1 MSTSSTT
8 ACSRSS
14 TPATPEA
21 TDNLDPA
28 ITQEVVNAWCH
39 SLSQDA
45 FFVHDEPFGNDKEQ
59 IPPLDLG
66 DLIQDDA
73 YDDTP
78 SSENL
83 SSGFI
88 KQSSPSTF
96 AICVP
101 TAGAYHQRPILDTA
115 KSILSSSQFRR
126 DLPTAAMQSVVYP
139 SKDACT
145 NLPIMFPSIPEGGT
159 KSRVETQVRLTV
171 DLAHASTSAD
181 PLKYDRVGSWKWLR
195 LPKGT
200 STKRRT
206 RKEGKIDAA
215 PEETLFLT
223 TDISCASPPH
233 AKVTC
238 CTSCQAREAK
248 RIERK
253 IAARIRPAR
262 SDDESNEEPA
272 SIPGRGKHEDDS
284 KLIQFN
290 CPEVL
295 DFSMGTVILPLRITC
310 YCRHHREKTGFNVHF
325 TMYDHSGRVVGSGV
339 TKPIMITDDHKSTGV
354 GKSSTNPTA
363 IDLPPEVEW
372 ASGNGERQET
382 PNKRKGRLDA
392 GGERMKKRTKPYD
405 GRRSGKVCRKD
416 SDGSLHSGALSSFAT
431 TRASTPALSNGSSPR
446 QMLSTEPTT
455 PDASDEVAAEAIANL
470 LSSLDSSQAT
480 ASSLF
485 EDVVMPDAQ
494 HSFSP
499 NDLSAEALAPV
510 TFIPSELSTVL
521 PASGAPSSPVAIPS
535 PNMSVAP
542 PVPFL
547 FNPDPHPSINVI
559 PIPKIHRLIPAHGP
573 TYGGIEITVLGANF
587 HPNTQ
592 LTCVFGD
599 ARASSTHRWSDNTL
613 VCLLPPSATA
623 GVVPVWF
630 DGIAKEEDGSPPTL
644 FVYQDDTDRAL
655 MELALQVVGLK
666 MTGRIEDAREVAMR
680 IVNTTGP
687 DSINSA
693 TSEAASGA
701 MQLAAALNFSADVR
715 RVLLS
720 GAGKGPELE
729 KLVLDFL
736 TILDT
741 PLAVPTR
748 PVASAISHTNNSGQ
762 TLLHLATFLGFTG
775 VVEFLIEHDIDMDA
789 RDRNGFTAL
798 HFAALGKSAPC
809 AQLLIEGGA
818 ALDIV
823 NALGQ
828 TPAEIAPAGL
838 FDDLFVENPI
848 TDDDDQSI
856 GNSDGQEEEATW
868 GDIDEVE
875 SDEERC
881 VSSKAIR
888 RHRSDRKL
896 KEKPTVADTVTPIDV
911 KPPLEPLTSA
921 QKAKEAS
928 LVDEK
933 QLAASIMEMVQRT
946 FAQLQHPQ
954 MPNLPLQFPG
964 MPAWGAL
971 PQMPAVFPVYVPMI
985 PAFWSQDRRGDQGPA
1000 TGEATNSNRNQ
1011 QWLGIPSAQEW
1022 KAVWDKWVQ
1031 ATRPGEDAPPAYT
1044 PRETES
1050 VDIKADKS
1058 EASSSQASTPP
1069 STTAAKRVTFGPVNE
1084 PLSETEVKSFGYRP
1098 AKKQA
1103 RKHQQVKH
1111 DRMLVLFWI
1120 PILLI
1125 GLIWALLHSMRVGF
1139 HAVKAILNI
1148 PAALHA

>member
-1 MSTSSTT
+1 MSSSSTT
-8 ACSRSS
+8 ACSRSPS
-14 TPATPEA
+14 PSTPEA
-21 TDNLDPA
+21 TDNLDPV
-28 ITQEVVNAWCH
+28 ITQDVVNAWCH
-39 SLSQDA
+39 SLTQDT
-45 FFVHDEPFGNDKEQ
+45 FFLPDGSFAKNRDHIV
-59 IPPLDLG
+59 PLDLG
-66 DLIQDDA
+66 DLIQEDA

-78 SSENL
+78 SSESL
-83 SSGFI
+83 SPGYV
-88 KQSSPSTF
+88 KQSPSPFLSACSPVTS
-96 AICVP
+96 AQS
-101 TAGAYHQRPILDTA
+101 QRPLVA
-115 KSILSSSQFRR
+115 AARSSQPAPQFRR
-126 DLPTAAMQSVVYP
+126 ELPPAAMQSVVCP
-139 SKDACT
+139 PKDTCT

-206 RKEGKIDAA
+206 RKEGKIDASLDDS
-215 PEETLFLT
+215 LFLT
-223 TDISCASPPH
+223 TDITCASPPYT
-233 AKVTC
+233 KVTC

-262 SDDESNEEPA
+262 SDDESTEEPA
-272 SIPGRGKHEDDS
+272 IIPGRGKHEDDS

-325 TMYDHSGRVVGSGV
+325 TMYDSTGRVVGSGV

-354 GKSSTNPTA
+354 NKTSSNAPA
-363 IDLPPEVEW
+363 ADLPPDVEW
-372 ASGNGERQET
+372 ASNIGERQET
-382 PNKRKGRLDA
+382 PGKRKSRLDA
-392 GGERMKKRTKPYD
+392 GGERTKKRTKPYD
-405 GRRSGKVCRKD
+405 GRRSGKVSRKG
-416 SDGSLHSGALSSFAT
+416 SDGSLHSGAVSSFTT
-431 TRASTPALSNGSSPR
+431 TRASTPALSHGSSPS

-455 PDASDEVAAEAIANL
+455 PEASDEVAAEAIANL
-470 LSSLDSSQAT
+470 LSSLEPSQV
-480 ASSLF
+480 ASDPLF
-485 EDVVMPDAQ
+485 EDVMMPDAQ
-494 HSFSP
+494 QSFSP
-499 NDLSAEALAPV
+499 NGLSLEALPPT
-510 TFIPSELSTVL
+510 TFISPEISSILPPSVI
-521 PASGAPSSPVAIPS
+521 APSSPVTIPS
-535 PNMSVAP
+535 PNLSVAP
-542 PVPFL
+542 PMPFL
-547 FNPDPHPSINVI
+547 FNPDPHPSSINAI
-559 PIPKIHRLIPAHGP
+559 PTPKIHRLIPAHGP

-630 DGIAKEEDGSPPTL
+630 DGLPKDEDGSPPTL

-687 DSINSA
+687 DNMNNA
-693 TSEAASGA
+693 TSDAASGA

-736 TILDT
+736 SILDT

-748 PVASAISHTNNSGQ
+748 SVASAISHANASGQ
-762 TLLHLATFLGFTG
+762 TLLHLATFLGFTEI
-775 VVEFLIEHDIDMDA
+775 VEFLIEHDIDLDV

-798 HFAALGKSAPC
+798 HFAALGKSTTC
-809 AQLLIEGGA
+809 ARLLIEAGA
-818 ALDIV
+818 GMDIV
-823 NALGQ
+823 NALGK

-838 FDDLFVENPI
+838 FEHPSIEDSVE
-848 TDDDDQSI
+848 DDDDESV
-856 GNSDGQEEEATW
+856 GGSDDQEEAAW
-868 GDIDEVE
+868 GDVDEVE
-875 SDEERC
+875 SEEERS
-881 VSSKAIR
+881 VPSRAIKR
-888 RHRSDRKL
+888 RRSDRKL
-896 KEKPTVADTVTPIDV
+896 KEKPAAATALASTDE
-911 KPPLEPLTSA
+911 KPPLEPPISS
-921 QKAKEAS
+921 QKAKEAG

-933 QLAASIMEMVQRT
+933 QLAASIREMVQRT
-946 FAQLQHPQ
+946 IAQLQHPQ

-971 PQMPAVFPVYVPMI
+971 PQMPAVFPVYVPMM
-985 PAFWSQDRRGDQGPA
+985 PALWGQDRRGDQDSS
-1000 TGEATNSNRNQ
+1000 TGEATNVNRTQ

-1031 ATRPGEDAPPAYT
+1031 ATRSSEDAPPAYT
-1044 PRETES
+1044 PREAGAS
-1050 VDIKADKS
+1050 DVKS
-1058 EASSSQASTPP
+1058 EVPKASPSQT
-1069 STTAAKRVTFGPVNE
+1069 STTTAVKRVTFGPVE
-1084 PLSETEVKSFGYRP
+1084 EVLSETEVKSFVYRP
-1098 AKKQA
+1098 TKKQA
-1103 RKHQQVKH
+1103 RKHQQAKH

-1125 GLIWALLHSMRVGF
+1125 GLVWALLHFMRMGF
-1139 HAVKAILNI
+1139 HAAQAVLNI
-1148 PAALHA
+1148 PAVLRT